1 MKASAFA
8 LVLTRDLARLPDM
21 MYNVLEARN
30 HLSRLIADAESGV
43 EVTIARRGI
52 PVARIVPIAP
62 EPRRAS
68 NAFAQWLAEN
78 PLTPD
83 LARPV
88 DEIEA
93 VIAENRA

>member
-1 MKASAFA
+1 
-8 LVLTRDLARLPDM
+8 M

>member
-1 MKASAFA
+1 
-8 LVLTRDLARLPDM
+8 M

-30 HLSRLIADAESGV
+30 NLSRLIADAESGV

-68 NAFAQWLAEN
+68 NAFARWLAEN
-78 PLTPD
+78 PLAPD
-83 LARPV
+83 RARSI

-93 VIAENRA
+93 IIAENRA